1 MIGIIRNMLRRKV
14 RTSLTVFGIAVG
26 VFALTVM
33 GAMSEGFATT
43 VDGAVLLFS
52 HAIQLSPARQ
62 GPGLKTPITM
72 TTVAHVRQVGGVRYV
87 ANIIGGSL
95 AEDDS
100 GASFGPDES
109 VYGVD
114 PAYIRDFFG
123 SVPLQTGRWLDP
135 GDFRATVVGSNVAAK
150 HHLGIGSVLTWHK
163 NDYTVVGIMAPTNTF
178 PDGYALM
185 PFEAVRY
192 DQKLPQSAVGE
203 LQAVAEPDAD
213 PEVVTKAINEEVPEV
228 HAKSPG
234 QSAAEIRQSLAIF
247 SVLILGGAAL
257 AAIIGGLA
265 VVNTMIMSVSERT
278 REIGIKKALGADDR
292 TIVGEFLAE
301 AGLIGL
307 LGGASGVWAGWIV
320 ATILNAVL
328 AQALG
333 GSDLWHVTP
342 RLVAIVM
349 TFALGLGL
357 VAGVYPA
364 LSAARLDPV
373 VALRAE

>member
-1 MIGIIRNMLRRKV
+1 MIVVVHNMLRRKV
-14 RTSLTVFGIAVG
+14 RTGLTIFGIAVG

-43 VDGAVLLFS
+43 VDGAVQLFS
-52 HAIQLSPARQ
+52 HAIQLSPVQ
-62 GPGLKTPITM
+62 QSSGQKTLITT
-72 TTVAHVRQVGGVRYV
+72 TTVAHVRQVAGVRYV

-95 AEDDS
+95 AEDDT
-100 GASFGPDES
+100 GGSFGPDES

-123 SVPLQTGRWLDP
+123 TVPLRAGRWLDP
-135 GDFRATVVGSNVAAK
+135 GDFRATVVGANVATK
-150 HHLGIGSVLTWHK
+150 HHLAVGSTLTWRQK
-163 NDYTVVGIMAPTNTF
+163 DYTVVGVMAPTNTF

-185 PFEAVRY
+185 PYEAVRY
-192 DQKLPQSAVGE
+192 DQKLPVSAIGE
-203 LQAVAEPDAD
+203 LQAVAEPNAD
-213 PEVVTKAINEEVPEV
+213 PEVVTKAINREVPEV
-228 HAKSPG
+228 QAKSPG

-247 SVLILGGAAL
+247 SILTLGGAAL
-257 AAIIGGLA
+257 AALIGGLA

-278 REIGIKKALGADDR
+278 REIGIKKALGAEDR
-292 TIVGEFLAE
+292 TIVGEYLAE

-307 LGGASGVWAGWIV
+307 AGGATGIWAGWVV
-320 ATILNAVL
+320 ATLLNVVL

-333 GSDLWHVTP
+333 SSAIWQVTP
-342 RLVAIVM
+342 RLVIVVL
-349 TFALGLGL
+349 TFAVSLGL

-373 VALRAE
+373 VALRSE